1 MLMKE
6 LWIRNSYNLEPFR
19 TSQQNVKLCNKNV
32 CCNMSTPK
40 EFLLLL
46 SWLKCLQT
54 SVVWHLHT
62 ALFQMDQT
70 MLLNWKVKSI
80 FLNWQK
86 YGFSGSKHTLLL
98 WYHKAVLFVY
108 KMHLYSSIIY
118 QLLIIFN
125 NQQNQKVTPWPVL
138 KCQMRTQ
145 IA

>member
-1 MLMKE
+1 M
-6 LWIRNSYNLEPFR
+6 WIRNSYNLERFR
-19 TSQQNVKLCNKNV
+19 TSQQNVKHCNKMLVAICPHLMNF
-32 CCNMSTPK
+32 CCC
-40 EFLLLL
+40 L
-46 SWLKCLQT
+46 SWLNCLQT

-70 MLLNWKVKSI
+70 MLLNWKVKRI

-125 NQQNQKVTPWPVL
+125 NQQNQKVTPRPVL
-138 KCQMRTQ
+138 KCQTRTQ